1 MKLDPLLNTTHM
13 GHILLKT
20 HLHLKLK
27 LLKII
32 DEDIGISPP
41 DLELGKSF
49 LDIIQKAAYQTPLI
63 LIKFNFIYACFL
75 YYI

>member
-1 MKLDPLLNTTHM
+1 MQKNEVRAFTYTRHM
-13 GHILLKT
+13 GHNLPKT

-49 LDIIQKAAYQTPLI
+49 LDIIQKAGIDEIELYQD
-63 LIKFNFIYACFL
+63 
-75 YYI
+75 